1 MDIEKKLDSII
12 EKYHIA
18 EKVRFQE
25 SLSDI
30 ICFELQGA
38 VKKYGNKIVVRG
50 VKYHENGEY
59 YLCRLVDNIGNI
71 TAVVDQNPFSDK
83 LAVSSEKTVDFFR
96 DSWTPS
102 KEECDIYLIN
112 AVSKGRNIYYEV
124 KEKLEPKGI
133 YVIDLYRS
141 IRIKY
146 SIIVD
151 RPYDDYQN
159 EYDYTHNLL
168 GKVRREFL
176 LNKSLENL
184 RRVLG
189 TCLVLRDFVSFF
201 KYMEEEEER
210 IKSEAEL
217 LELKAEVEDFLRG
230 IKEELRSRKKT
241 VGNKDIIVHWVDQIS
256 YDEGSLL
263 PKMRSRMQNG
273 LDFANAYTHTPYTQP
288 TARMIF
294 WKEFRKDRNVFR
306 GYEEK
311 KMEDSELYQKIVSEG
326 YHFEICGYLNQILF
340 KDYSRDYNK
349 ENVVSGMHYF
359 RMLNCILNSEK
370 PVFGIVHV
378 LNEAHEPYMSPE
390 ADWENRAFEFYDSYR
405 SAQEKIVLSARYA
418 DDVMD
423 FYDGLF
429 GDGMISIYMSDH
441 GKWEDIDRRRF
452 KDEAMHTLLGV
463 TNTGICGKVERLF
476 CYHDFD
482 KMVRWVLEAAKPDEM
497 FFNDIPIYS
506 EGFKTVI
513 RERAEEHE
521 EICAGY
527 CGLNFA
533 DEKYVCLENGR
544 EYYYRKSDGESRN
557 YIEDEEYR
565 ERVEYLRSRCD
576 ECKKSVFGN

>member
-1 MDIEKKLDSII
+1 MDIEKKLDTII
-12 EKYHIA
+12 EKHHLIGKAYF
-18 EKVRFQE
+18 RD

-30 ICFELQGA
+30 ICAELKAAIG
-38 VKKYGNKIVVRG
+38 KYGDKIVVRG

-59 YLCRLVDNIGNI
+59 SLCKLVESIGSI
-71 TAVVDQNPFSDK
+71 TAVADQNPFSDK
-83 LAVSSEKTVDFFR
+83 LRISANKEVTFFSS
-96 DSWTPS
+96 SWLPT

-112 AVSKGRNIYYEV
+112 AFSKGRNIYYEV
-124 KEKLEPKGI
+124 KKKLEPKGI

-168 GKVRREFL
+168 GKARKEFL
-176 LNKSLENL
+176 SNKSVENL
-184 RRVLG
+184 KKVLG

-201 KYMEEEEER
+201 KYAEKEEEL
-210 IKSEAEL
+210 IKNEAEL
-217 LELKAEVEDFLRG
+217 QTLKREVENFLWE
-230 IKEELRSRKKT
+230 IKDELSRRKRKN
-241 VGNKDIIVHWVDQIS
+241 GNKDILVHWVDQIS
-256 YDEGSLL
+256 YGERDLL
-263 PKMRSRMQNG
+263 PKMRNRMQNG
-273 LDFANAYTHTPYTQP
+273 LDFVNAYTHTPYTQP
-288 TARMIF
+288 TARMMF
-294 WKEFRKDRNVFR
+294 WKEFRKERNSVQK
-306 GYEEK
+306 YEEK
-311 KMEDSELYQKIVSEG
+311 EMKESELYQKIVTEG

-340 KDYSRDYNK
+340 KDYSQDYNK
-349 ENVVSGMHYF
+349 ENVASGVHYF
-359 RMLNCILNSEK
+359 RMLNYILNSEK

-390 ADWENRAFEFYDSYR
+390 AGWENRAFEFYDSYKL
-405 SAQEKIVLSARYA
+405 AQEKIELSARYI

-423 FYDGLF
+423 FYDSLF
-429 GDGMISIYMSDH
+429 GDGMINIYMSDH

-463 TNTGICGKVERLF
+463 TNAGICGKMERLF

-482 KMVRWVLEAAKPDEM
+482 KLVQWTLEAAKPEEM

-513 RERAEEHE
+513 RERAEEYE

-527 CGLNFA
+527 SGLNFV
-533 DEKYVCLENGR
+533 DEKYVCLDNGN
-544 EYYYRKSDGESRN
+544 EYYYKKSDGESRN
-557 YIEDEEYR
+557 YIDDEEYR
-565 ERVEYLRSRCD
+565 ERVKYLRSRCAGY
-576 ECKKSVFGN
+576 KKTVLGN